1 MKEVENICG
10 VSESESGCLVCGR
23 SLNAPVPFPTALAK
37 LQNQHESI
45 LHQIRVFVRN
55 VKGTTGP
62 RGKNS
67 HASKNLKTRFVKT
80 RYFIRLRKLVAEHQ
94 REEERVLI
102 PIVDKYIDTKASET
116 MRREHTE
123 IWKALQKLST
133 FQSVAE
139 FEVMAREQF
148 SREENV
154 IYWFA
159 SLCLSRSDQPFN
171 CLGPN
176 MFG

>member
-1 MKEVENICG
+1 MKEVEKITG
-10 VSESESGCLVCGR
+10 DSESESGCLVCGR
-23 SLNAPVPFPTALAK
+23 SLNASVPLPTALAK

-45 LHQIRVFVRN
+45 LHQIRIFVRN
-55 VKGTTGP
+55 VKGATGP

-67 HASKNLKTRFVKT
+67 HASRNLES

-102 PIVDKYIDTKASET
+102 PIVDKYIDTKTSET

-139 FEVMAREQF
+139 FEVMARDQF

-159 SLCLSRSDQPFN
+159 SLCLSRPDQPFN
-171 CLGPN
+171 
-176 MFG
+176 

>member
-1 MKEVENICG
+1 M
-10 VSESESGCLVCGR
+10 
-23 SLNAPVPFPTALAK
+23 
-37 LQNQHESI
+37 
-45 LHQIRVFVRN
+45 
-55 VKGTTGP
+55 
-62 RGKNS
+62 
-67 HASKNLKTRFVKT
+67 
-80 RYFIRLRKLVAEHQ
+80 AEHQ

-102 PIVDKYIDTKASET
+102 PIVDRYIDTKASET

-123 IWKALQKLST
+123 IWKAIQKLST

-139 FEVMAREQF
+139 FEVMARDQF

-171 CLGPN
+171 
-176 MFG
+176 